1 MNRPADCAEPFSSV
15 NAMSM
20 AGSEVLGKAVRLA
33 QGMSIGSSYAG
44 GCFGQGCRA
53 AVHAVAVNACHS
65 CIVTVSSSSSLS

>member
-33 QGMSIGSSYAG
+33 HTELDVPDEQAG
-44 GCFGQGCRA
+44 
-53 AVHAVAVNACHS
+53 
-65 CIVTVSSSSSLS
+65 